1 MMQQQSIVLEAEVR
15 HGGQTHKAA
24 YFVEGD
30 VIHARVGGR
39 VLVAPL
45 AGGDADERVR
55 SLLLGHLISESRMA
69 GYAARWR
76 DKLGN

>member
-30 VIHARVGGR
+30 VIMPGWAV
-39 VLVAPL
+39 
-45 AGGDADERVR
+45 EFW
-55 SLLLGHLISESRMA
+55 SHLWPEGMLTR
-69 GYAARWR
+69 G
-76 DKLGN
+76 